1 VFELPEV
8 VTLARQL
15 SNSVVGQT
23 VADVVLTEPRPK
35 FLFVTPKPGSAFR
48 AALIGREIRCSRS
61 AGKWLFLD
69 LSDGKTLLI
78 GEFGGR
84 LLHTHAGSE
93 TPTKQHLAIALDDES
108 SLSLTIQMWGFVG
121 ALSPDELRD
130 HPYAGRLGP
139 EPLSDAFS
147 ETAFNRILDNHAGG
161 DNEPIKAFLTH
172 EANVCGIGNGY
183 LQDILFRARLSPRR
197 RVADIARDERA
208 ALHEAVQKTMS
219 EAIAL
224 EGRDTEV
231 TLYGKH
237 GRYTPI
243 LDKRTVGIPCP
254 VCSTPIK
261 KTQYLGGSCYLCPT
275 CQT

>member
-1 VFELPEV
+1 MFELPEV

-15 SNSVVGQT
+15 SNSVVGRT
-23 VADVVLTEPRPK
+23 VANVVLTEPRPK
-35 FLFVTPKPGSAFR
+35 FLLVTPKPGPAFR
-48 AALIGREIRCSRS
+48 TALIGREIRCSRS
-61 AGKWLFLD
+61 AGRWLFLD
-69 LSDGKTLLI
+69 LSDGKTLLV

-84 LLHTHAGSE
+84 LLHAHAESDS
-93 TPTKQHLAIALDDES
+93 PTKQHLAIALDDES

-121 ALSPDELRD
+121 VLSPNELRD
-130 HPYAGRLGP
+130 HPYAGTLGP
-139 EPLSDAFS
+139 EPLSNAFS
-147 ETAFNRILDNHAGG
+147 ETILNHILDSHAQA

-224 EGRDTEV
+224 EGRDTEI

-243 LDKRTVGIPCP
+243 LDKRSVGTPCP
-254 VCSTPIK
+254 VCGTSIERVH
-261 KTQYLGGSCYLCPT
+261 YLGGSCYLCPT
-275 CQT
+275 CQP